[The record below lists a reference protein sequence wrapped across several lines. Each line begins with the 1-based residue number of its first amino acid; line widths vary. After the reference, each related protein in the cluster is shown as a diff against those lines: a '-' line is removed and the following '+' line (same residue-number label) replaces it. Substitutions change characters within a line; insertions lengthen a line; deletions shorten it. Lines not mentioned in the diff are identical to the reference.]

1 MDNLKY
7 YSLIE
12 FEPDQE
18 EYFGINLAK
27 DFPGLNKVVMGSQD
41 YDAYDDCTKA
51 CLDILRAKQL
61 VLNKDEV
68 KYGIFFEKNQFNGNG
83 NFEENEVVK
92 IYVANSEQT
101 VYNSILTARVF
112 FVKKD
117 LFSAFY
123 FDAPSTLQ

>member
-1 MDNLKY
+1 MENLKY

-27 DFPGLNKVVMGSQD
+27 DFPSLTKVIVGSEN
-41 YDAYDDCTKA
+41 YDSYEGCTKA
-51 CLDILRAKQL
+51 CIGCLNTKLDLLDKTEFKI
-61 VLNKDEV
+61 
-68 KYGIFFEKNQFNGNG
+68 YFEKNQFNDSNR
-83 NFEENEVVK
+83 FEENEVVK
-92 IYVANSEQT
+92 IYIANSKLT

-112 FVKKD
+112 FVKQD

-123 FDAPSTLQ
+123 FNAPSTLQ

>member
-27 DFPGLNKVVMGSQD
+27 DFPGLTKVIVGSEN
-41 YDAYDDCTKA
+41 YDSYEDCTKT
-51 CLDILRAKQL
+51 CLDRLKAKL
-61 VLNKDEV
+61 EVLDKDEF
-68 KYGIFFEKNQFNGNG
+68 KIFFEKNQFNGSK
-83 NFEENEVVK
+83 NFEDNEVVK
-92 IYVANSEQT
+92 IYIANSKQT

-112 FVKKD
+112 FVRQD
-117 LFSAFY
+117 PFSAFY